1 MSRSSEEM
9 DDEQLPT
16 IDDLEM
22 LGEDL
27 VGELRAIISIRGT
40 C

>member
-27 VGELRAIISIRGT
+27 VGELRAII
-40 C
+40 